1 MIIYW
6 SNEDQ
11 VFIAEIPELPGCVA
25 HGDNPSDALGNCQ
38 EAINLW
44 LDTAREFGRKIPQP
58 KGKQLIY
65 A

>member
-25 HGDNPSDALGNCQ
+25 DGDNPSDALGNCQ